1 MSLIHIYAV
10 EVDFL
15 SDIFGLTPRSIRR
28 WYQTFLRTGTVLE
41 NLRVVKKS
49 RWPPEVIAE
58 VEKYVKAHPTFYIEE
73 LKDHI
78 RLKFPR
84 LRNTSDSTI
93 CRVLNFDLQ
102 LSRKKLTKA
111 ARESVPQ
118 EIDNFYNK
126 LKTIYSFPEQL
137 VFVDETSKDGRD
149 AFRRY
154 ARSKRGTKAVVRLPF
169 SRGNRISI
177 LAALDYTGFMS
188 WKCTAGT
195 FSRRAFNNAFSEK
208 VVPFLNPW
216 PLPRSIVI
224 MDNAKIHM
232 FQELENA
239 VHQCG
244 ARLIYLPPYCP
255 ELNPIEVCFGKLKR
269 WIQKNANLVFPLYP
283 EMVLDVGMTACTK
296 DVEHGTLG
304 LYGHCG
310 YDSYGLR
317 LNIFKDLQNLTDD

>member
-1 MSLIHIYAV
+1 MYSEDLRWRIVSLVHIYGI
-10 EVDFL
+10 EIDFL
-15 SDIFGLTPRSIRR
+15 SELFGPNPRSIQR
-28 WYQTFLRTGTVLE
+28 WYRKFLKTGTVLE
-41 NLRVVKKS
+41 NIPVLRKS

-73 LKDHI
+73 LKDHL
-78 RLKFPR
+78 RSQYPR

-102 LSRKKLTKA
+102 LTRKKLTKA
-111 ARESVPQ
+111 AREAVPA
-118 EIDNFYNK
+118 EIEIFYKK
-126 LKTIYSFPEQL
+126 LRAIYSYPEQL

-154 ARSKRGTKAVVRLPF
+154 ARSERGTKAVVRLPF

-195 FSRRAFNNAFSEK
+195 FSRRGFNNAFSEK

-244 ARLIYLPPYCP
+244 ARLIYLPPYSP

-269 WIQKNANLVFPLYP
+269 WIQKK
-283 EMVLDVGMTACTK
+283 C
-296 DVEHGTLG
+296 
-304 LYGHCG
+304 
-310 YDSYGLR
+310 
-317 LNIFKDLQNLTDD
+317 